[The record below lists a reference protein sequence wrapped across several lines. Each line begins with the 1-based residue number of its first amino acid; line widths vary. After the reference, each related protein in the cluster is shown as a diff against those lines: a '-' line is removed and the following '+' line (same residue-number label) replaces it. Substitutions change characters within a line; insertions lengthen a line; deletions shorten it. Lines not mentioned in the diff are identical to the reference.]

1 MPGVVFRYRD
11 SVYVRARSLL
21 VLTGN
26 YNQYIKGQYLEIVY
40 LEMTTTHPQP
50 PSG

>member
-1 MPGVVFRYRD
+1 MQGAVFRSRV
-11 SVYVRARSLL
+11 SVYVRACSLL

-26 YNQYIKGQYLEIVY
+26 YNQYLKGECLEIVY
-40 LEMTTTHPQP
+40 LEKTTTQPQP